1 MNSNFFWLL
10 WSCCA
15 LFRVTSKMKQKV
27 ANGARKVWSTKSQRA
42 RERDREREI
51 NPTRTTQQ
59 IVSFASLCAS
69 FASYIIVY
77 LMRGEWGAC
86 MCALNIKG
94 RALIIFYGPT
104 SGRPAG
110 SPCEYDHVRDR
121 WHSFKAHLSQVRS
134 LPSFVFNVF
143 LFFLFLFH
151 FPLLAMTFNL
161 RFENHLTLFTFTP
174 LKLMSKCQGV
184 IIKMRV
190 FVA

>member
-1 MNSNFFWLL
+1 MAQGKCEVPN
-10 WSCCA
+10 
-15 LFRVTSKMKQKV
+15 R
-27 ANGARKVWSTKSQRA
+27 RERE

-51 NPTRTTQQ
+51 TPTRTTQQ

-110 SPCEYDHVRDR
+110 SPCEYDHVHDR

-143 LFFLFLFH
+143 LFFFPLCFCFYFIFH
-151 FPLLAMTFNL
+151 FWQW
-161 RFENHLTLFTFTP
+161 HLTFD
-174 LKLMSKCQGV
+174 LKTTSHFSLSPRWDWCQNV
-184 IIKMRV
+184 R
-190 FVA
+190 A